1 MKIFNFFMLLFL
13 TGYTTYAQKYELG
26 KVTKEELAE
35 KRHPSDSTAP
45 AAILFSRGET
55 YMELSENEGFT
66 LVTEVD
72 MKIKIYTKDGYD
84 WANKAVSY
92 YHSDNGDESVD
103 FNKAATY
110 NLVDGKIEKTKLK
123 REGEFDEELSKF
135 YRQKKIMMPD
145 VKEGSI
151 VEYQYEIR
159 SPFTSIFP
167 EWRFQESIPV
177 NYSEYTTRIPQY
189 YTFNPVFRGYL
200 VPKVNRTKNNKKFVY
215 TSKNRSGGQG
225 FSAVKTGF
233 SNNEINYFED
243 VVTYIIE
250 NAPMLKGERFVNNID
265 NYTSSIEHELT
276 MTQYPNETVKSYSHT
291 WEDLAKTIYKNDNF
305 GGELKKT
312 NYFEDDVDAL
322 IEGIT
327 SPEEKLAIIF
337 TYVRDR
343 MNWNDYY
350 GYSCHDG
357 VKQAYKSKTGN
368 IAEINLM
375 LTAMLNYAGLEAN
388 PVLVTTRSSKIALFP
403 NRSAF
408 NYVIASVELQGGFV
422 LLDASSKAALPNIRP
437 IRSLNWEGRLIKK
450 DGTSVAI
457 NMLPQFNSKENITIM
472 GEIGEDGIISGKA
485 RDQYYD
491 YHAYLFREAYSGT
504 NEDSYLEKLEKRY
517 DGIEI
522 NDYNV
527 VYDEFSKPVTE
538 EFNFTHNN
546 ITDVIG
552 DKMYINPLLFF
563 TREEN
568 PFKQEKREYPIDFVF
583 PSEYRYMINLKIPDG
598 YMVESLPESIALAME
613 ENIGSFKFTIQA
625 QNNQIQLMAVSD
637 INYANVSPVYYTVIK
652 NFYQKMIEKQT
663 EKIVLTKKI

>member
-1 MKIFNFFMLLFL
+1 MKIFKFFIFLFL

-26 KVTKEELAE
+26 EVTKEELAQ

-45 AAILFSRGET
+45 AAILFSKGVT
-55 YMELSENEGFT
+55 YMDLSERDGFT

-72 MKIKIYTKDGYD
+72 MKIKIYTKEGYA

-92 YHSDNGDESVD
+92 YQSDNGDENVY
-103 FNKAATY
+103 FKKATTY
-110 NLVDGKIEKTKLK
+110 NLVDGKVEKTKLK
-123 REGEFDEELSKF
+123 SEGEFDEEISKF
-135 YRQKKIMMPD
+135 YRQKKITMPD

-151 VEYQYEIR
+151 VEYHYEIR

-177 NYSEYTTRIPQY
+177 NYSEYTTRIPEY

-200 VPKVNRTKNNKKFVY
+200 VPKVNRTRVNKKFTY
-215 TSKNRSGGQG
+215 TSSTRSKNNNY
-225 FSAVKTGF
+225 SAKTNY
-233 SNNEINYFED
+233 STSEIDYTEN

-291 WEDLAKTIYKNDNF
+291 WEDLAKTIYKNDDF

-312 NYFEDDVDAL
+312 NYFENDVDAL
-322 IEGIT
+322 IAGVT
-327 SPEEKLAIIF
+327 SPEEKIAILF
-337 TYVRDR
+337 GYVRDR

-350 GYSCHDG
+350 GYTCHDG
-357 VKQAYKSKTGN
+357 IKQAYKNKTGN

-388 PVLVTTRSSKIALFP
+388 PVLVTTRSSKIALYP

-408 NYVIASVELQGGFV
+408 NYVITSVELNGGII

-450 DGTSVAI
+450 DGTSYAI
-457 NMLPQFNSKENITIM
+457 GMLPQFNSKETVTII
-472 GEIGEDGIISGKA
+472 GEISEDGVISGKA
-485 RDQYYD
+485 RDQYFD
-491 YHAYLFREAYSGT
+491 YHAYVFRESYGGA
-504 NEDSYLEKLEKRY
+504 NQDSYLENLEKRY

-522 NDYNV
+522 NDYTV
-527 VYDEFSKPVTE
+527 AYDDFKKPVTE
-538 EFNFTHNN
+538 EYSFIHNN
-546 ITDVIG
+546 VTDVIG
-552 DKMYINPLLFF
+552 DKIYINPLLFF
-563 TREEN
+563 TDDEN

-583 PSEYRYMINLKIPDG
+583 PTQYRYMINLKIPEG
-598 YMVESLPESIALAME
+598 YQVESLPESLAIGME
-613 ENIGSFKFTIQA
+613 DNIGSFKFTIQA
-625 QNNQIQLMAVSD
+625 QNNQIQLIAISD
-637 INYANVSPVYYTVIK
+637 INYASVSPSYYTVLK
-652 NFYQKMIEKQT
+652 DFYQKMVEKQA